1 MPQIGYRQWGL
12 IPADTEPLAGQIFSA
27 KPPMMTAL
35 AVDRDSS
42 LIFKLAKTP
51 AQLQAEIEVTALSG
65 EKCKLPPLN
74 LFTGADGE
82 IFQPLQTNSWAKTQD
97 GIYLVFKVQFDEPQS
112 YIKFQY
118 TQRHPLVVNKVTF
131 STL

>member
-12 IPADTEPLAGQIFSA
+12 IPADTDPRAAHIYTA
-27 KPPMMTAL
+27 RPPMMTAL
-35 AVDRDSS
+35 AVDRNSS

-65 EKCKLPPLN
+65 EKCKLPLLN
-74 LFTGADGE
+74 LFTSADGE
-82 IFQPLQTNSWAKTQD
+82 TFHPLQANPWTRTQD
-97 GIYLVFKVQFDEPQS
+97 GINLVFKVQFDSPET
-112 YIKFQY
+112 YLKFQY
-118 TQRHPLVVNKVTF
+118 TQAHSLIVNKITF

>member
-12 IPADTEPLAGQIFSA
+12 IPADTEPTVGQIYTA

-35 AVDRDSS
+35 AVDKNSS

-65 EKCKLPPLN
+65 EKCKIPPLN
-74 LFTGADGE
+74 LFTSADGE
-82 IFQPLQTNSWAKTQD
+82 EYHTLQANSWSKTQD
-97 GIYLVFKVQFDEPQS
+97 GIYLVFRVQFDES
-112 YIKFQY
+112 SSFVKFQY
-118 TQRHPLVVNKVTF
+118 TQNHPLVVNKVTF

>member
-12 IPADTEPLAGQIFSA
+12 IPADTDPRAGQLYTA
-27 KPPMMTAL
+27 RPPMMTAL
-35 AVDRDSS
+35 AVDRNSS

-65 EKCKLPPLN
+65 EKCKLPLLH
-74 LFTGADGE
+74 LFSSAEGE
-82 IFQPLQTNSWAKTQD
+82 EFHPLQTNPWTKTQD
-97 GIYLVFKVQFDEPQS
+97 GIHLVFKVQFESPETFV
-112 YIKFQY
+112 KFQY
-118 TQRHPLVVNKVTF
+118 TQSHSLIVNKVTF

>member
-12 IPADTEPLAGQIFSA
+12 IPADNEPTAGQIYTA
-27 KPPMMTAL
+27 RPPMMTAL
-35 AVDRDSS
+35 AVDKHSS
-42 LIFKLAKTP
+42 LLFELAKTP

-65 EKCKLPPLN
+65 EKCKMPPMH

-82 IFQPLQTNSWAKTQD
+82 QFHSLAAASWHKTQE
-97 GIYLVFKVQFDEPQS
+97 GIYLVFRVQFDAPERFV
-112 YIKFQY
+112 KLNY
-118 TQRHPLVVNKVTF
+118 TQNHALIVNKVTF